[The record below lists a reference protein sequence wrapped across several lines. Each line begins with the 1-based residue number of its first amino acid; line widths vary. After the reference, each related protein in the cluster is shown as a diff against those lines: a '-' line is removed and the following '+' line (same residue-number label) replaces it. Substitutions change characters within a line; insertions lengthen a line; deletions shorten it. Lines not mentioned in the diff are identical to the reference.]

1 MLYLIG
7 DGKLQDDVEKQVADL
22 GMNDHIIF
30 VGLTHDIPQ
39 YLSAMDMM
47 VLPSR
52 YEGLPN
58 VLVEWQASGLP
69 TLVSANVTRDCK
81 LTDSVTFVELE
92 KEAWVEGI
100 LNTKVDIDRKSIS
113 KDNVEKIKAA
123 GYSIKEQAAQL
134 KQYYI
139 EQLQR

>member
-1 MLYLIG
+1 MAGIRFAY
-7 DGKLQDDVEKQVADL
+7 A
-22 GMNDHIIF
+22 
-30 VGLTHDIPQ
+30 
-39 YLSAMDMM
+39 
-47 VLPSR
+47 
-52 YEGLPN
+52 
-58 VLVEWQASGLP
+58 
-69 TLVSANVTRDCK
+69 C
-81 LTDSVTFVELE
+81 VELE